1 MAGSLA
7 YGQVPVR
14 NINNEELPMNANH
27 NETENGKSTN
37 RVILLL
43 AGLAMMVTLGR
54 MLGSNITERYRV
66 W

>member
-7 YGQVPVR
+7 YGQKPVR
-14 NINNEELPMNANH
+14 NINNEEKPMNANN
-27 NETENGKSTN
+27 NETENGNSTN
-37 RVILLL
+37 RSILLL

>member
-1 MAGSLA
+1 MASSLA
-7 YGQVPVR
+7 YGHAPVR
-14 NINNEELPMNANH
+14 NINNEEKPMNANNH
-27 NETENGKSTN
+27 ETENGKSTN
-37 RVILLL
+37 RSILLL

>member
-1 MAGSLA
+1 
-7 YGQVPVR
+7 
-14 NINNEELPMNANH
+14 MNANN
-27 NETENGKSTN
+27 NETENGNSTN
-37 RVILLL
+37 RSILLL

>member
-1 MAGSLA
+1 MTGSLA
-7 YGQVPVR
+7 YGQAPVR
-14 NINNEELPMNANH
+14 NINNEEVPMNTN
-27 NETENGKSTN
+27 NNDTENGKSTN
-37 RVILLL
+37 RGILLL